1 MKPKKQKEKMYKF
14 LSKVLHST
22 LVFCLLFCL
31 GVSLTPNIEARAD
44 QGGFSIQ
51 DYDVHAILH
60 QDNTMEVTEVIEVD
74 FYQARHGIYRT
85 IPRTMTVGYTQ
96 AEKEAD
102 PLGTIRAERY
112 SLKIKDISVYGAAYD
127 VDSEDGETQIRIGSA
142 STYVEGLQT
151 YEIHY
156 TIVYPKDYKDTRDFI
171 FYSPLGASWD
181 ALIDHFSFT
190 LDLDKPLSKEEME
203 QVKIYS
209 GPYGSTNN
217 DLNVDYNVQSNQIS
231 GTAENISHQNA
242 ITIFTSL
249 HEGYFVNASSRSA
262 LPGFLAGT
270 ITIVIA
276 FLAWLK
282 QRQLAQKKY
291 TETIEFYPPEGI
303 SSAQVGFFIDGVAD
317 ISDLMSLIPY
327 WGNQGYINLEETSHD
342 SFLLR
347 KEKPLPEDAPDYEQ
361 TLFDALFRGRDVVDM
376 EDIRSSTSFAKSII
390 SAQSQLTSSYKYDN
404 QLSHTKGFYVL
415 LGFLSLFG
423 LLSTILLNTKGD
435 WLVAIFCAIVIF
447 AIIFTTMIIILSTS
461 MQRHF
466 ARKQHIG
473 LRFLL
478 GLFALVGLVF
488 VILQATGP
496 DRLLPFYIP
505 IITYVLVF
513 ITALGCYQFVAPTD
527 YWYENAGKLAGL
539 KTCIQKAEV
548 PQLERLS
555 KENPTY
561 FFDVIPFAMAFGL
574 SKQWSEA
581 FKTIPLVQPV
591 WYRGSRYNDSYYY
604 YHMLD
609 HGVSSPVTHSV
620 SSYQAA
626 QAASHSSSGGFSG
639 GGGGGGGGG
648 SW

>member
-1 MKPKKQKEKMYKF
+1 MET
-14 LSKVLHST
+14 S
-22 LVFCLLFCL
+22 
-31 GVSLTPNIEARAD
+31 AD

-60 QDNTMEVTEVIEVD
+60 QDNTMEVTEVINVD
-74 FYQARHGIYRT
+74 FYQPRHGIYRT
-85 IPRTMTVGYTQ
+85 IPETMTVGYTQ
-96 AEKEAD
+96 EEKDAD
-102 PLGTIRAERY
+102 PLGTIRPERY
-112 SLKIKDISVYGAAYD
+112 SLKIRDISVLGAQYAI
-127 VDSEDGETQIRIGSA
+127 DSEDGETLIRIGSA

-156 TIVYPKDYKDTRDFI
+156 TIVYPQDYKNTRDFI

-181 ALIDHFSFT
+181 VPIDHFSFT
-190 LDLDKPLSKEEME
+190 LDLDKSLSKEEMK
-203 QVKIYS
+203 QVQIYS
-209 GPYGSTNN
+209 GSYGSTNN

-231 GTAENISHQNA
+231 GTANNIPGQHA
-242 ITIFTSL
+242 ITLFTSL
-249 HEGYFVNASSRSA
+249 HEGYFVNASSRSS
-262 LPGFLAGT
+262 LPGFLTGA
-270 ITIVIA
+270 ITMVMAI
-276 FLAWLK
+276 LAWLK

-303 SSAQVGFFIDGVAD
+303 SSAQVGYFIDGVAD

-327 WGNQGYINLEETSHD
+327 WGNQGYINIEETSHD
-342 SFLLR
+342 SFLI
-347 KEKPLPEDAPDYEQ
+347 KKVKPLPDDAPDYQQ
-361 TLFDALFRGRDVVDM
+361 TLFNALFRGREMIDM
-376 EDIRSSTSFAKSII
+376 DDIRSSTSFAKSVI
-390 SAQSQLTSSYKYDN
+390 SAQNQLTSSYQQDN
-404 QLSHTKGFYVL
+404 KLSHIKGFYVL
-415 LGFLSLFG
+415 LQILSFLG
-423 LLSTILLNTKGD
+423 LCLTILLNTKGD
-435 WLVAIFCAIVIF
+435 WLVAIFCTVVLFFVTI
-447 AIIFTTMIIILSTS
+447 TTMIIVLSTS
-461 MQRHF
+461 MKRHF
-466 ARKQHIG
+466 TRKQHVG
-473 LRFLL
+473 VRFLL
-478 GLFALVGLVF
+478 GLFALIGLVF
-488 VILQATGP
+488 VLIQATGP

-505 IITYVLVF
+505 IIIYIMVFTSVLG
-513 ITALGCYQFVAPTD
+513 AYQFVAPTD

-539 KTCIQKAEV
+539 KTFIQKAQV

-555 KENPTY
+555 KENPSY

-609 HGVSSPVTHSV
+609 YGISSPVTNSV